1 MSNTY
6 NNLRQR
12 LIELQNS
19 RKDFLNL
26 KSKKLKLIN
35 IPSASKTENETNIKN
50 LLNEELLEIDQHIES
65 LASIIETS
73 INIGKSIICPV
84 SEKEAILHNVQN
96 TIDILESQ
104 KEIKVILNELEKEA
118 IIENKIKII
127 LKGNEIIKKNS
138 NIFKEYHEEFL
149 KKSRDVLSFLQTTY
163 NSYKEKI
170 IQNYNNKDKEK
181 EKDKEEIKEKEKEI
195 KEYIK
200 EMEKNVILIY
210 KLSSQKEFLFNFFQ
224 FLGDNIQQSICSIAF
239 IEDIENKI
247 KKIKQSRNNNNNE
260 INNINNSNNNINN
273 GNNNINN
280 VNEEEDMKEE
290 LIKISNIIK
299 NKLQKIFLKIS
310 HCIQERQH
318 DYIILESQSVLNN
331 NKNNNKN
338 DNNQINNNTLNNTDL
353 PLLYKLLSIVISTLE
368 PYQIKLIKYLIN
380 IIEIMEKNPAI
391 FTYDLICADSSFV
404 ISICEKFKF
413 YITILNIKIEKYYDI
428 QSDINSPVN
437 NFLNNFNSILY
448 DIGEKYCSNELL
460 FMKNNII
467 KLFEDESVNYK
478 DLLIT
483 SLDYNYDELSGN
495 ILNCIEDIFY
505 IMKTSGERAISTL
518 NLQIALGIINHI
530 KVILNEDLYFLED
543 YKISTILIQEDDNNI
558 NTDNFKSMIKNINYY
573 CKDEPTLTNK
583 NIYGNIFLIS
593 CLDSIDQ
600 TKDNIPLLLDE
611 LKAIIDQNII
621 KSKIFDPSLIKLIQD
636 KDNNEII
643 ENDND
648 IKYFKSS
655 ELEMINFAFNDI
667 NIITNRYE
675 EFIKRKLKL
684 TFEHLYYKI
693 NSVIDVLNNTNYVIS
708 QSNINTIE
716 MSETFSNKFISESEK
731 YLNQWKNQL
740 SEYIYSKFIE
750 FYVEYATGYIEK
762 VLKRKNYNNYGVIL
776 LQKDI
781 NKICNFLQSDLM
793 INIREKFNRLFSFI
807 KILSFESK
815 NELEQHMQK
824 YDDIILPQKD
834 IEFILSLK
842 V

>member
-6 NNLRQR
+6 NNLKQR
-12 LIELQNS
+12 LIELQNA
-19 RKDFLNL
+19 RKDFLNI

-35 IPSASKTENETNIKN
+35 VPSVSKIDNETNIKN
-50 LLNEELLEIDQHIES
+50 LLNEELQEIDQHIDS
-65 LASIIETS
+65 LSSIIESS

-84 SEKEAILHNVQN
+84 SEKESIVRNLQD
-96 TIDILESQ
+96 TIDILEIE
-104 KEIKVILNELEKEA
+104 KEIKIILNELEKES
-118 IIENKIKII
+118 IIENKIQII
-127 LKGNEIIKKNS
+127 LKGNELIKKNS
-138 NIFKEYHEEFL
+138 NILKEYHDEFI
-149 KKSRDVLSFLQTTY
+149 KKSRDVLSYLQTTY

-170 IQNYNNKDKEK
+170 IQNYNDKEND
-181 EKDKEEIKEKEKEI
+181 KDKEEIKEKEKEI
-195 KEYIK
+195 KEHLK

-210 KLSSQKEFLFNFFQ
+210 KLSNQKEFLFNFFQ
-224 FLGDNIQQSICSIAF
+224 FLGDHIQQSICNISF

-247 KKIKQSRNNNNNE
+247 KKIKQNY
-260 INNINNSNNNINN
+260 NNNINKN
-273 GNNNINN
+273 DINDNNK
-280 VNEEEDMKEE
+280 EDEMKEE
-290 LIKISNIIK
+290 LIKISDIIK
-299 NKLQKIFLKIS
+299 KKLQKIFLKVS
-310 HCIQERQH
+310 HCIQERQK
-318 DYIILESQSVLNN
+318 DYLLLESQNILNN
-331 NKNNNKN
+331 DKNSKNTTKNEKNNN
-338 DNNQINNNTLNNTDL
+338 INNNEL
-353 PLLYKLLSIVISTLE
+353 PLLYKLLSIIISTLE
-368 PYQIKLIKYLIN
+368 PYEIKLIKYLIN

-413 YITILNIKIEKYYDI
+413 YITILNIKIEKYYNI
-428 QSDINSPVN
+428 QSDINSQVN

-448 DIGEKYCSNELL
+448 DIGEKYCSSELL
-460 FMKNNII
+460 FMKNNIV

-478 DLLIT
+478 DLLIQ
-483 SLDYNYDELSGN
+483 SLDNNYDELSGN

-543 YKISTILIQEDDNNI
+543 YKTSTILTQENDNNI
-558 NTDNFKSMIKNINYY
+558 NGADFVSIVKNINYY
-573 CKDEPTLTNK
+573 CNDEPSLTNK
-583 NIYGNIFLIS
+583 NIYSNLFLIS

-600 TKDNIPLLLDE
+600 TKDNIPLLLEE
-611 LKAIIDQNII
+611 LKAIIYQNII
-621 KSKIFDPSLIKLIQD
+621 NSKIFDPSLIKLFH
-636 KDNNEII
+636 KDNDELM
-643 ENDND
+643 ENVND
-648 IKYFKSS
+648 IKYFKNS

-667 NIITNRYE
+667 NLISNRYE
-675 EFIKRKLKL
+675 ELIKRKLKL
-684 TFEHLYYKI
+684 TFEHLYYQI
-693 NSVIDVLNNTNYVIS
+693 NSIIDVLNNTNYVIS

-731 YLNQWKNQL
+731 YLSQWKNQL
-740 SEYIYSKFIE
+740 SEYLYSKFIE
-750 FYVEYATGYIEK
+750 FYTEYTTGYIEK
-762 VLKRKNYNNYGVIL
+762 VLKRKTYNNYGVIL

-824 YDDIILPQKD
+824 YDDINLQQKD
-834 IEFILSLK
+834 IDFILSLK